1 MSFLGKMKENAV
13 NPLRLTSLNHVSLL
27 CQSLEESMNFYQ
39 KVLGFFPVR
48 RPESLDFEGA
58 WLFGHGI
65 GIHLL
70 GSTEPE
76 KLPKK
81 TAINSKDNH
90 ISFQVIFSPLSSLKP
105 ETLFRCTEA
114 LYSSKCESMAAVE
127 KKLDEME
134 IEYVREIVEG
144 RGIKVDQ
151 IFFHDPDG
159 FMIEICNC
167 DSLPV
172 VPLLGGLAQYCAKVK
187 LHQMGQPQPQTN

>member
-1 MSFLGKMKENAV
+1 MKENAV

-58 WLFGHGI
+58 W
-65 GIHLL
+65 
-70 GSTEPE
+70 
-76 KLPKK
+76 
-81 TAINSKDNH
+81 
-90 ISFQVIFSPLSSLKP
+90 
-105 ETLFRCTEA
+105 CTEA

>member
-1 MSFLGKMKENAV
+1 
-13 NPLRLTSLNHVSLL
+13 
-27 CQSLEESMNFYQ
+27 
-39 KVLGFFPVR
+39 
-48 RPESLDFEGA
+48 
-58 WLFGHGI
+58 
-65 GIHLL
+65 
-70 GSTEPE
+70 
-76 KLPKK
+76 
-81 TAINSKDNH
+81 
-90 ISFQVIFSPLSSLKP
+90 
-105 ETLFRCTEA
+105 
-114 LYSSKCESMAAVE
+114 MAAVE

>member
-90 ISFQVIFSPLSSLKP
+90 ISFQ
-105 ETLFRCTEA
+105 
-114 LYSSKCESMAAVE
+114 CESMAAVE